1 MPENKVYVQKRG
13 EVYTVPVDVM
23 TGQHIQVTSVSDD
36 LPGFPQTFLSMHELK
51 AAFPRAE
58 LVMLEPP
65 PPAEAKP
72 TVIPQAIKEQAAAFM
87 KAQGLPTPPPSPT
100 QVVAAETQEPL
111 LSTVTQKQKAEEFL
125 KRLKTALE
133 YTSKKHEKKLQA
145 QVEIIEA
152 LISEIF

>member
-13 EVYTVPVDVM
+13 EIYTVPVDVM
-23 TGQHIQVTSVSDD
+23 TGQHIPVTSVSDD
-36 LPGFPQTFLSMHELK
+36 LPGFPQTFTSMHELK

-72 TVIPQAIKEQAAAFM
+72 LVIPHAIKEQAAAFM
-87 KAQGLPTPPPSPT
+87 KAQGLPTPPTIVP
-100 QVVAAETQEPL
+100 VAAETQEPL

-125 KRLKTALE
+125 KRLQTALQ

-145 QVEIIEA
+145 QVEIIET
-152 LISEIF
+152 LIREIF